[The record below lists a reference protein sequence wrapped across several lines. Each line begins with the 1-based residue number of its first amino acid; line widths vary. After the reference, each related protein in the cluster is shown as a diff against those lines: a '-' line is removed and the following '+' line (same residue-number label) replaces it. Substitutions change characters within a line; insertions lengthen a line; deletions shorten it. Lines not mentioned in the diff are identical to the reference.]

1 MHPDRKIGIAMG
13 ILLVG
18 VVAALFFRN
27 EPLAVDEGLSSIREQ
42 QLNQKLRD
50 RDVSVYLDP
59 DIDSL
64 PDEQSDEPAWTLPEL
79 LDQVRHSNAVPT
91 PIAPA
96 TPVVEPQPEDI
107 VVERDPA
114 RFAPPTPKGREK
126 AEPNPATD
134 RTQGVADFN
143 PASQQPQTSQKSST
157 QSLGVAGNYQEY
169 TVQFGDTLSE
179 ISEKFL
185 GSQNRYRE
193 IYELNKDRMS
203 SPDRL
208 KVGHAIRVPRQHH

>member
-27 EPLAVDEGLSSIREQ
+27 EPLPEDEGLSSIREQ
-42 QLNQKLRD
+42 ELNQKLRD

-59 DIDSL
+59 DKDTL
-64 PDEQSDEPAWTLPEL
+64 PDDLSDEPPWTLPEL
-79 LDQVRHSNAVPT
+79 LNQVRNSDTIPT

-96 TPVVEPQPEDI
+96 TPVDEPQPDD
-107 VVERDPA
+107 VDLVERDPL
-114 RFAPPTPKGREK
+114 RFAPPTASDRDPVPPSSRNDRKDAL
-126 AEPNPATD
+126 AESKP
-134 RTQGVADFN
+134 
-143 PASQQPQTSQKSST
+143 TSRKPPPESPVPS
-157 QSLGVAGNYQEY
+157 GDYQEY

-179 ISEKFL
+179 IAEKFL

-208 KVGHAIRVPRQHH
+208 KVGHAIRVPRQYQ